1 MAKYWKNKD
10 GSTGAII
17 AAPIDPATGQLV
29 DEALHVPAGVTMSTE
44 AEYRAAMENIAQT
57 IVVQPVVEQP
67 PTTTATSSN
76 TGNTTVGALSEVL
89 FTKLNGATTKPGSI
103 TKTGGT
109 ATGWDASAW
118 SEVQAVTDGVLSWY
132 VNIDTAAFMLGWSA
146 PANIGGVN
154 WKSMAH
160 VVYFAPNAT
169 GTPELRVYEMGVEK
183 YRGAYAK
190 GNTALISLVGATVIY
205 SVDSKLIY
213 TSQRA
218 QGALVAGAIIR
229 SQGIEIANIKQ
240 FVK

>member
-1 MAKYWKNKD
+1 MAKFWKHTD
-10 GSTGAII
+10 GSTGAIV
-17 AAPIDPATGQLV
+17 ALPVDPVTGQPV
-29 DEALHVPAGVTMSTE
+29 DEALHVPAGVMLITE
-44 AEYRAAMENIAQT
+44 AEYKAATESIAQPVT
-57 IVVQPVVEQP
+57 TQPVVEQP
-67 PTTTATSSN
+67 TTTTT
-76 TGNTTVGALSEVL
+76 TGNTTVGALSDVA

-132 VNIDTAAFMLGWSA
+132 ANVDNAAFMLGWSA
-146 PANIGGVN
+146 PANLGSVN
-154 WKSMAH
+154 WKGMAH
-160 VVYFAPNAT
+160 VLYFAPNAT